1 MASPVKP
8 VRARRPLRVIA
19 LMHELLVPPED
30 LSGIDDKE
38 VAEYKSE
45 YDVCTA
51 LDHLG
56 HEVTK
61 LGLSDELTP
70 LREAIE
76 RERPHVVFNLLEEF
90 RGMPVF
96 DHNVVSY
103 LELMGVKYTGNNP
116 RGLVIARD
124 KALTKKILHY
134 HRIATPRFTVFPRN
148 RKVRMPKRLSFPLI
162 VKSVSEEASRGIAQA
177 SVVHTPE
184 ALAERVAFM
193 HERVGTPALAEQYIE
208 GRELNVGV
216 LGNQRLEV
224 LPVWEL
230 KLDKLPD
237 DAYPIATYKVK
248 WDLDYQERHDIRIG
262 PAKGL
267 SEELLKEID
276 TVARRCYRVLGLEG
290 YARLDFRLRD
300 DGRLFLLEANP
311 NPDISRDEELA
322 GAAKAAGYSYEA
334 LIQKVVSLG
343 RGREF
348 GRLA

>member
-1 MASPVKP
+1 M
-8 VRARRPLRVIA
+8 
-19 LMHELLVPPED
+19 
-30 LSGIDDKE
+30 
-38 VAEYKSE
+38 
-45 YDVCTA
+45 TA
-51 LDHLG
+51 LEHLG
-56 HEVTK
+56 HHVTK
-61 LGLSDELTP
+61 LGLYDELTP

-76 RERPHVVFNLLEEF
+76 QRRPHVVFNLLEEF
-90 RGMPVF
+90 RGLPAF
-96 DHNVVSY
+96 DHSVVSF

-134 HRIATPRFTVFPRN
+134 HRIATPRFAVFPRG
-148 RKVRMPKRLSFPLI
+148 RKVRLPPRLRFPLI
-162 VKSVSEEASRGIAQA
+162 VKSLSEEASRGIAQA
-177 SVVHTPE
+177 SVVSTSQ

-193 HERVGTPALAEQYIE
+193 HEHVGTAALAEEYIE
-208 GRELNVGV
+208 GRELNVGI
-216 LGNQRLEV
+216 LGNRRLEV

-230 KLDKLPD
+230 KLDRLPE

-248 WDLDYQERHDIRIG
+248 FDLDYQERHHITIG
-262 PAKGL
+262 PARGL
-267 SEELLKEID
+267 SDGLRDEIRS
-276 TVARRCYRVLGLEG
+276 VSKRCYRVLRLEG
-290 YARLDFRLRD
+290 YARLDFRLRP

-322 GAAKAAGYSYEA
+322 GAAAAAGYSYEA

>member
-1 MASPVKP
+1 M
-8 VRARRPLRVIA
+8 
-19 LMHELLVPPED
+19 MHELLVPPD
-30 LSGIDDKE
+30 DISGLDDKE
-38 VAEYKSE
+38 VAPYKSE
-45 YDVCTA
+45 YDVVTA

-56 HEVTK
+56 HHVTK

-76 RERPHVVFNLLEEF
+76 QRRPHVVFNLLEEF
-90 RGMPVF
+90 RGMPAF
-96 DHNVVSY
+96 DHSVVSF

-134 HRIATPRFTVFPRN
+134 HRIATPRFAVFSRG
-148 RKVRMPKRLSFPLI
+148 RKVRAPKRLRFPLI

-177 SVVHTPE
+177 SVVNTPD

-193 HERVGTPALAEQYIE
+193 HQHVGTAALAEEYIE

-216 LGNQRLEV
+216 LGNRRLEV

-237 DAYPIATYKVK
+237 AAYPIATYKVK

-267 SEELLKEID
+267 PDDVLHEIQA
-276 TVARRCYRVLGLEG
+276 VSKRCYRVLRLEG
-290 YARLDFRLRD
+290 YARLDFRLHA

-311 NPDISRDEELA
+311 NPDISLDEEFA
-322 GAAKAAGYSYEA
+322 SAARAAGFSYEK
-334 LIQKVVSLG
+334 LIQKVLSLG
-343 RGREF
+343 RAREF